1 MIISRTPFRISLVGG
16 GTDFPEF
23 FNKHEGKVIGFAID
37 KYCNIFFRPG
47 NKLWDYNFRIVY
59 SKIELAKRIQHIIHP
74 SVRNTSLF
82 YNYKKPY
89 DLLHN
94 GDLPAKTGLGTSSSF
109 TVGMCKIFRTV
120 LHRVDNPYLI
130 AKDAIKVK
138 AKVLWLQ
145 LDIRNEE
152 AKKIVETNDIIYIE
166 NKCTKI
172 EYEKYFN

>member
-1 MIISRTPFRISLVGG
+1 MKIIKEVLKKYKNIALVGASKDLTKTSSIVMKYLQDYG
-16 GTDFPEF
+16 F
-23 FNKHEGKVIGFAID
+23 KVYPVNPSMTGESILGEKVFGNIKEID
-37 KYCNIFFRPG
+37 GPIEIVDVFRPS
-47 NKLWDYNFRIVY
+47 N
-59 SKIELAKRIQHIIHP
+59 EA
-74 SVRNTSLF
+74 
-82 YNYKKPY
+82 
-89 DLLHN
+89 
-94 GDLPAKTGLGTSSSF
+94 AE
-109 TVGMCKIFRTV
+109 
-120 LHRVDNPYLI
+120 I

>member
-1 MIISRTPFRISLVGG
+1 MEIIKEVLKKYKNIALIGASKDLTKTSSVVMKYLQDYGF
-16 GTDFPEF
+16 
-23 FNKHEGKVIGFAID
+23 KVYPVNPSMKGESILGEKVFGNIREID
-37 KYCNIFFRPG
+37 GPIEIVDVFRPS
-47 NKLWDYNFRIVY
+47 N
-59 SKIELAKRIQHIIHP
+59 EA
-74 SVRNTSLF
+74 TE
-82 YNYKKPY
+82 
-89 DLLHN
+89 
-94 GDLPAKTGLGTSSSF
+94 
-109 TVGMCKIFRTV
+109 
-120 LHRVDNPYLI
+120 I